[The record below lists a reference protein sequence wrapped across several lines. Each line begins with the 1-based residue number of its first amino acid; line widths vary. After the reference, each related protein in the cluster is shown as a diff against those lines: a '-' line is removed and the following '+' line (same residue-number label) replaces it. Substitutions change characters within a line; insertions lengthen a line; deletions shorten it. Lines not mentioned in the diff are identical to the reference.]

1 MRQFKITQKITART
15 PVLERYLREVEQ
27 EPMITQA
34 EEIELARLIK
44 NGDLKA
50 EEKLIRAN
58 LRFVISVAKK
68 YSGQSISLEDV
79 INDGNIG
86 LIKSAKKFDETRGFK
101 FISYAVWWIRQS
113 IMEQMPNY
121 KRSIRMPLNVEAML
135 LKIKKWSIE
144 FEQKNGR
151 EPSQMEICDEFDN
164 LEGSDFMKMQSH
176 SIGEYS
182 LDSKLEVDGES
193 TFADFLP
200 SDTIDVF
207 ESIEKENRSNKICR
221 ILDSCLSHMES
232 DIIRMTYGIGIP
244 NRPDGMSNDEI
255 GKHFFLTSERI
266 RQIRERALKKLKSVA
281 KTRRIFND

>member
-1 MRQFKITQKITART
+1 MRQLKITQKITART
-15 PVLERYLREVEQ
+15 PVLDRYLKEVEQ

-44 NGDLKA
+44 KGDVKA

-68 YSGQSISLEDV
+68 YSGNSIPLEDV
-79 INDGNIG
+79 INDGNVG

-113 IMEQMPNY
+113 IMEQIPNY
-121 KRSIRMPLNVEAML
+121 RRAVRMPLNVEAIL
-135 LKIKKWSIE
+135 LKVKKWSIE

-151 EPSQMEICDEFDN
+151 EPSQMEICEVFDK
-164 LEGSDFMKMQSH
+164 LEGSDLAKMQSH
-176 SIGEYS
+176 SSGEYS
-182 LDSKLEVDGES
+182 LDSKLESDGES

-200 SDTIDVF
+200 SDTIDVL
-207 ESIEKENRSNKICR
+207 ESIEKDDTLNQIYRV
-221 ILDSCLSHMES
+221 LDSCLSHMER
-232 DIIRMTYGIGIP
+232 DIICMSFGIGIP

-255 GKHFFLTSERI
+255 GFRYSLTGERI
-266 RQIRERALKKLKSVA
+266 RQIRERALRKIKNNP
-281 KTRRIFND
+281 RIKNFLRK